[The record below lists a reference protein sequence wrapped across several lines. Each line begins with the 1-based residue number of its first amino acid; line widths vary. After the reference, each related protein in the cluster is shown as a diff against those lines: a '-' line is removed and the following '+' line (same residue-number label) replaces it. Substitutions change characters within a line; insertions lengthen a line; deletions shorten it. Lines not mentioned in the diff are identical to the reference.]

1 MTKKETYVNVIIIL
15 SWDNKRSVKVLLL
28 LLHQFFKT
36 VVNNI
41 IVITSLLKVL
51 REFPVICTAHNLQSI
66 F

>member
-1 MTKKETYVNVIIIL
+1 MTKKKTYVNVIIIL

-28 LLHQFFKT
+28 LLHQFKT